1 MFSYLGVLISVI
13 LGLALTH
20 LLVGLSK
27 MIQLRESVKIY
38 WVQVVWTIN
47 VILYV
52 LALWWGMFWWNKLQV
67 WTIEEFL
74 FIIGYSIVVFMLASM
89 LSPWDFAH
97 GLDFEQYFFANKSWF
112 FTIFLVATL
121 MDIPETLEKG
131 ISNLRE
137 VPRQYVIFIPIALTI
152 LVTALFSARNRVHGV
167 LGISWLVLI
176 LAYLAFT
183 SLARIAPCGKRAK

>member
-20 LLVGLSK
+20 LLIGLSK
-27 MIQLRESVKIY
+27 IIQLRTSVKVY

-74 FIIGYSIVVFMLASM
+74 FIIGYSIVIFMLAS
-89 LSPWDFAH
+89 
-97 GLDFEQYFFANKSWF
+97 
-112 FTIFLVATL
+112 TI
-121 MDIPETLEKG
+121 
-131 ISNLRE
+131 
-137 VPRQYVIFIPIALTI
+137 
-152 LVTALFSARNRVHGV
+152 
-167 LGISWLVLI
+167 
-176 LAYLAFT
+176 
-183 SLARIAPCGKRAK
+183 

>member
-27 MIQLRESVKIY
+27 LIQLRGSVKIY

-74 FIIGYSIVVFMLASM
+74 FIIGYAIVVFMLASM
-89 LSPWDFAH
+89 LFPWDFSA

-112 FTIFLVATL
+112 FEILLTATL
-121 MDIPETLEKG
+121 IDIPETLSKG
-131 ISNLRE
+131 STHLRD
-137 VPRQYVIFIPIALTI
+137 VPKQYVLYIPITLTI
-152 LVTALFSARNRVHGV
+152 VGIALVSKNRRVHAV
-167 LGISWLVLI
+167 LSVSWLALI

-183 SLARIAPCGKRAK
+183 SLSRIVAQ

>member
-47 VILYV
+47 IILYV

-89 LSPWDFAH
+89 LSPWGFRARSGFRAIFFRQQIVVFYDFSGCDAH
-97 GLDFEQYFFANKSWF
+97 GYPRDAG
-112 FTIFLVATL
+112 
-121 MDIPETLEKG
+121 KG
-131 ISNLRE
+131 H
-137 VPRQYVIFIPIALTI
+137 Q
-152 LVTALFSARNRVHGV
+152 
-167 LGISWLVLI
+167 
-176 LAYLAFT
+176 
-183 SLARIAPCGKRAK
+183 

>member
-20 LLVGLSK
+20 LMIGLSK
-27 MIQLRESVKIY
+27 LIQLRKSVKVY

-52 LALWWGMFWWNKLQV
+52 LALWWGMFWWNRLQE

-74 FIIGYSIVVFMLASM
+74 FIMGYSIVVFMLASI
-89 LSPWDFAH
+89 LFPWDFE
-97 GLDFEQYFFANKSWF
+97 LSVDFEQYFFANKSWF
-112 FTIFLVATL
+112 FGFFLAATL
-121 MDIPETLEKG
+121 IDIPETLSKG
-131 ISNLRE
+131 IVHLRN
-137 VPRQYVIFIPIALTI
+137 VPAQYILYIPVALAIMLIAL
-152 LVTALFSARNRVHGV
+152 VSNSRRVHGI
-167 LGISWLVLI
+167 LSLSWLALI

-183 SLARIAPCGKRAK
+183 SLSRIVAS

>member
-27 MIQLRESVKIY
+27 MIQLRKSVKVY
-38 WVQVVWTIN
+38 WVQLIWVTN

-67 WTIEEFL
+67 WPIEEFL
-74 FIIGYSIVVFMLASM
+74 FIMAYSIVIFMLAS
-89 LSPWDFAH
+89 LLFPWDFEA
-97 GLDFEQYFFANKSWF
+97 GLDCEQYFFANKSWF
-112 FTIFLVATL
+112 FGTYLIATL
-121 MDIPETLEKG
+121 LDIPETLQKG
-131 ISNLRE
+131 VSHLRD
-137 VPRQYVIFIPIALTI
+137 VPSQYFVFIPVSLAI
-152 LVTALFSARNRVHGV
+152 LITGLISPTRRVHAV
-167 LGISWLVLI
+167 LGVAWLILI

-183 SLARIAPCGKRAK
+183 SLAKIVAS

>member
-47 VILYV
+47 VIIFV

-67 WTIEEFL
+67 WTIEQFF
-74 FIIGYSIVVFMLASM
+74 FITGYSMVLFMLASM
-89 LSPWDFAH
+89 LYPWEFPGD
-97 GLDFEQYFFANKSWF
+97 LDFKKYFFANKSWF
-112 FTIFLVATL
+112 FGILLTATL
-121 MDIPETLEKG
+121 ID
-131 ISNLRE
+131 
-137 VPRQYVIFIPIALTI
+137 
-152 LVTALFSARNRVHGV
+152 
-167 LGISWLVLI
+167 
-176 LAYLAFT
+176 
-183 SLARIAPCGKRAK
+183 

>member
-1 MFSYLGVLISVI
+1 MFEYLGVLISVI

-20 LLVGLSK
+20 LLRGLAK
-27 MIQLRESVKIY
+27 LIHMRRTVRPY
-38 WVQVVWTIN
+38 WVHIVWTIN
-47 VILYV
+47 ILIYV
-52 LALWWGMFWWNKLQV
+52 LAIWWGMFWWNKLQV

-152 LVTALFSARNRVHGV
+152 LVTALFSKSRRVHGV

-183 SLARIAPCGKRAK
+183 SLARIVA